1 MHGRGNFRVKF
12 SGLASPSEQHID
24 DDLAGTGA
32 PDEFCLMDAGV
43 QNLKDLPLTAHIQ
56 SINLHCNQ
64 IAKIEN
70 LRNLR
75 HLCHLDLS
83 SNHLT
88 RIEGLDGL
96 LNLRTLN
103 VACNQL
109 STITGLR
116 SLK

>member
-12 SGLASPSEQHID
+12 SGVAGPSEQHMD
-24 DDLAGTGA
+24 DNLSGPGG
-32 PDEFCLMDAGV
+32 PDELCLMDAGV
-43 QNLKDLPLTAHIQ
+43 QSMNDLPLTNHIQ

-64 IAKIEN
+64 IGKIEN
-70 LRNLR
+70 LQRLQ

-96 LNLRTLN
+96 FALRTLN

-109 STITGLR
+109 STLTGLR